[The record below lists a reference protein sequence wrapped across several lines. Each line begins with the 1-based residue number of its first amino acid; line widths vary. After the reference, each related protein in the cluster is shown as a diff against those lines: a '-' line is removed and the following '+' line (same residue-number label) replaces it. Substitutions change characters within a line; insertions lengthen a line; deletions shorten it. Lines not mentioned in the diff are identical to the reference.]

1 MIRTDP
7 NTADMTHTPTKPGEV
22 LPSLARAAIASRFG
36 LSLDSRNDSRFLNEH
51 GACFV
56 TLIHSGQLRG
66 CIGSLQAYRPLLDD
80 VQENALAAAFRDP
93 RFKPLAASE
102 YNEICIEVSL
112 LSPLM
117 AMTTSSEEDALT
129 QFQPGVDGVVLH
141 CGDKRGTF
149 LPQVWDSLPESRS
162 FLQELK
168 SKAGLPRDFWSEE
181 IRLFR
186 YHVDKWSENE

>member
-1 MIRTDP
+1 M
-7 NTADMTHTPTKPGEV
+7 

-36 LSLDSRNDSRFLNEH
+36 LSLDSRTETPLLYEH

-56 TLIHSGQLRG
+56 TLVQTGQLRG

-80 VQENALAAAFRDP
+80 VKENAIAAAFRDP

-112 LSPLM
+112 LSPLK
-117 AMTTSSEEDALT
+117 AMTISNEEDALT

-149 LPQVWDSLPESRS
+149 LPQVWESLPEPRR
-162 FLQELK
+162 FLEELK
-168 SKAGLPRDFWSEE
+168 RKAGLPGDFWSDEVC
-181 IRLFR
+181 LFR
-186 YHVDKWSENE
+186 YHVEKWSEDERSERPD

>member
-1 MIRTDP
+1 MKH
-7 NTADMTHTPTKPGEV
+7 AVTKSGEV

-36 LSLDSRNDSRFLNEH
+36 LWFDIRNDTSFLYEH

-56 TLIHSGQLRG
+56 TLVQSGRLRG

-80 VQENALAAAFRDP
+80 VKQNAIAAAFSDP

-102 YNEICIEVSL
+102 YNEVCVEVSL
-112 LSPLM
+112 LSPLT
-117 AMTTSSEEDALT
+117 AMTVGNEEDALT
-129 QFQPGVDGVVLH
+129 QIQPGVDGIVLQ

-149 LPQVWDSLPESRS
+149 LPQVWESLPEPRR
-162 FLQELK
+162 FLEELK
-168 SKAGLPRDFWSEE
+168 RKAGLPTDFWSDE

-186 YHVDKWSENE
+186 YHVDKWTEDQLSERPD

>member
-1 MIRTDP
+1 
-7 NTADMTHTPTKPGEV
+7 MTHTVTKSGEV
-22 LPSLARAAIASRFG
+22 LPSLARTAIASRFG
-36 LSLDSRNDSRFLNEH
+36 LWFDSRNDTSFLYEN

-56 TLIHSGQLRG
+56 TLMQTGQLRG

-80 VQENALAAAFRDP
+80 VKENAIAAAFRDP

-112 LSPLM
+112 LSPLK
-117 AMTTSSEEDALT
+117 AMTISNEEDALT

-149 LPQVWDSLPESRS
+149 LPQVWESLPAPRR
-162 FLQELK
+162 FLEELK
-168 SKAGLPRDFWSEE
+168 RKAGLPGDFWSDEV
-181 IRLFR
+181 RLFR
-186 YHVDKWSENE
+186 YHVEKWSEDERSERPD

>member
-1 MIRTDP
+1 M
-7 NTADMTHTPTKPGEV
+7 NHTPTKPGEV

-36 LSLDSRNDSRFLNEH
+36 LSLDSRNDTRFLYEH

-56 TLIHSGQLRG
+56 TLMQSGQLRG

-80 VQENALAAAFRDP
+80 VKENAIAAAFRDP

-102 YNEICIEVSL
+102 YNEIHIEVSL
-112 LSPLM
+112 LSTLT
-117 AMTTSSEEDALT
+117 AMTVGNEEDALT
-129 QFQPGVDGVVLH
+129 QFQPGVDGIVLH

-149 LPQVWDSLPESRS
+149 LPQVWESLPEPRR

-168 SKAGLPRDFWSEE
+168 RKAGLPTDFWSDEV
-181 IRLFR
+181 RLFR
-186 YHVDKWSENE
+186 YHVDKWSEDELSEGPD

>member
-1 MIRTDP
+1 MKHAEM
-7 NTADMTHTPTKPGEV
+7 NSGEL
-22 LPSLARAAIASRFG
+22 LPPLARAAIASRFG
-36 LSLDSRNDSRFLNEH
+36 LWIDSHNDTSFLYEH

-56 TLIHSGQLRG
+56 TITQTGRLRG

-80 VQENALAAAFRDP
+80 VKANAIAAAFRDP

-112 LSPLM
+112 LSPLT
-117 AMTTSSEEDALT
+117 AMTVAGEEDAVT
-129 QFQPGVDGVVLH
+129 QFQPGVDGVVLQ

-149 LPQVWDSLPESRS
+149 LPQVWESLPEARR
-162 FLQELK
+162 FLKELK
-168 SKAGLPRDFWSEE
+168 RKAGLATDFWSDE

-186 YHVDKWSENE
+186 YHVDKWSEEQPSGSPN

>member
-1 MIRTDP
+1 M
-7 NTADMTHTPTKPGEV
+7 NHTPTKPGNM

-36 LSLDSRNDSRFLNEH
+36 LSLDNRAETPLLYEH

-56 TLIHSGQLRG
+56 TLMQTGQLRG

-80 VQENALAAAFRDP
+80 VKENAMAAAFRDP

-112 LSPLM
+112 LSPLK
-117 AMTTSSEEDALT
+117 AMTISSEEDALT

-149 LPQVWDSLPESRS
+149 LPQVWESLPEPRR
-162 FLQELK
+162 FLEELK
-168 SKAGLPRDFWSEE
+168 RKAGLPGDFWSDEV
-181 IRLFR
+181 RLFR
-186 YHVDKWSENE
+186 YHVEKWSEDERSERPD

>member
-1 MIRTDP
+1 M
-7 NTADMTHTPTKPGEV
+7 NHTRTKPGNM

-36 LSLDSRNDSRFLNEH
+36 LSLDSRTETHFLYGH

-56 TLIHSGQLRG
+56 TLMHTGQLRG

-80 VQENALAAAFRDP
+80 VKENAIAAAFRDP

-112 LSPLM
+112 LSPLK
-117 AMTTSSEEDALT
+117 AMTISNEEDALT

-149 LPQVWDSLPESRS
+149 LPQVWESLPEPRR
-162 FLQELK
+162 FLEELK
-168 SKAGLPRDFWSEE
+168 RKAGLPGDFWSVEV
-181 IRLFR
+181 RLFR
-186 YHVDKWSENE
+186 YHVDKWSEDERSERPD